1 MPKTGCN
8 WNDGTTEPKPSS
20 GNKVILFPEKEYSRR
35 MLDELNYIGY
45 GFLESATEY
54 LIDETDEEYLEQE
67 LKWYFPEYLVNQ
79 DPNRCFSKLKT
90 LYEWIKDE
98 SLYRPVTRLHE
109 YVLMRA
115 IHNEWMFF
123 NDLPD
128 AESQELRETFYRLSG
143 KAQLSEKEAAQ
154 ISSMKDNELA
164 TMKAFFENMN
174 FGELELIGAFHQEPL
189 CTFLRF

>member
-1 MPKTGCN
+1 
-8 WNDGTTEPKPSS
+8 
-20 GNKVILFPEKEYSRR
+20 
-35 MLDELNYIGY
+35 
-45 GFLESATEY
+45 
-54 LIDETDEEYLEQE
+54 
-67 LKWYFPEYLVNQ
+67 
-79 DPNRCFSKLKT
+79 
-90 LYEWIKDE
+90 
-98 SLYRPVTRLHE
+98 
-109 YVLMRA
+109 MRA